1 MISEKLVELLKQE
14 LTGQDFPR
22 EAKILEGH
30 ADDLLEALAETG
42 AWIAGGAVTSVFT
55 GREVN
60 DLDLYF
66 PSPEAAAK
74 FTAWCWS
81 KEYGYCDFFFA
92 SEKCLSFKHRGGAGT
107 IFQIIYYKFFE
118 TAEDIFNDFDFT
130 VNMGAY
136 HPATKKFILH
146 EDFLRHNCQ
155 KTLQVNTN
163 TAYPLISV
171 LRTQKYKEKGYKISK
186 PQMLRLLL
194 AVSQKNFTSWQ
205 ELKEQLGGM
214 YGQNIDNI
222 FPEDQEFSL
231 DVALEC
237 IDNLSP
243 VAYDAQIAQ
252 SITWSDLKKKVKGKF
267 PESFQEV
274 SESKW
279 YKKEGEVYI
288 EEYLDGKWK
297 SKVGPK
303 PATIDDLEF

>member
-1 MISEKLVELLKQE
+1 MISEQLISQLKSELAYS
-14 LTGQDFPR
+14 DYPR
-22 EAKILEGH
+22 EAKILEAH

-42 AWIAGGAVTSVFT
+42 AWITGGAVTSVFT

-60 DLDLYF
+60 DLDIYF
-66 PSPEAAAK
+66 PNPESAAK

-92 SEKCLSFKHRGGAGT
+92 SEKCLSFNHRGGAGT
-107 IFQIIYYKFFE
+107 VFQIIYYKYFE

-146 EDFLRHNCQ
+146 KDFLRHNCQ

-231 DVALEC
+231 EVALEC

-243 VAYDAQIAQ
+243 LAYDALIGE
-252 SITWSDLKKKVKGKF
+252 SITWEKLQEKVRSKF
-267 PESFQEV
+267 PEDFQLIC
-274 SESKW
+274 ESKW
-279 YKKEGEVYI
+279 YKKDGEI
-288 EEYLDGKWK
+288 TLEEYLDKK
-297 SKVGPK
+297 EKTFS
-303 PATIDDLEF
+303 DF

>member
-22 EAKILEGH
+22 EAKILEAQ
-30 ADDLLEALAETG
+30 ADDLLQALADTG

-55 GREVN
+55 GKEIN

-92 SEKCLSFKHRGGAGT
+92 SEKCLSFKHRGGVGS
-107 IFQIIYYKFFE
+107 IFQIIYYKYFE

-155 KTLQVNTN
+155 KTLQVNPG

-194 AVSQKNFTSWQ
+194 AVSQKNFSSWQ

-222 FPEDQEFSL
+222 FPEDKEFSL
-231 DVALEC
+231 EVALEC

-243 VAYDAQIAQ
+243 VAYDAQIGQ
-252 SITWSDLKKKVKGKF
+252 SIIWSDLKKKVADKF
-267 PESFQEV
+267 PADFQTV
-274 SESKW
+274 VDSGW
-279 YKKEGEVYI
+279 YRQEDQLTVK
-288 EEYLDGKWK
+288 EYLGI
-297 SKVGPK
+297 SNKV
-303 PATIDDLEF
+303 TITKKTSTDDLEF